1 MCRRSVSALAPAST
15 CPSMFLL
22 DFRALKECCLRKAK
36 LGAVDAYRRRCEYQ
50 RLTLLERKN
59 FLYSNFSHVFDAA
72 KQTIDLRVDGWLLC
86 NECYVRLLAVG
97 RSTFFNR
104 LKEWKAG
111 TRVSTRVRDKRG
123 PSARGMMIRLRMREF
138 FLQAAC
144 QSPES
149 KQRYLPPGVT
159 KVEVFQEIA
168 SELGF
173 DPLMPPFSL
182 SFFRSIWKKEFGDV
196 VVTKSPR
203 LGKCTDCEQL
213 RVALDAAKDPIEKSQ
228 VVKQRSEHIA
238 QVRKDRLV
246 YHKRKL
252 EARSNPEW
260 LVLIHDGM
268 VPPPPIEEHG
278 LKVRVIGTLAF
289 SQQQEA
295 HAHLV
300 TPRFAGATNCNLE
313 AQRRVLQSF
322 STRPF
327 LPRYLHLQLDN
338 TSKENKNNILIAFLL
353 LLVANSLFDAVEV
366 MFLRVG
372 HTHED
377 VDQMFSCFS
386 RALKKQPAYSL
397 PSLISSMKR
406 SYSPEPEISQIECVI
421 DFQRFAES
429 AAMLDEWTVRE
440 WHGLRLSRDQQGRV
454 LGEYK
459 KWMADEEWRRNP
471 LDHVLYDPALVKRS
485 VFHYVIPYPLRLKQ
499 FRSMVQSHEK
509 QLNTSRSGQ
518 LPPYCWWE
526 RFLLR
531 EERDQASWCPRCNE
545 IRVEQAGVSIR
556 EKDPPELKKAKQ
568 TKSKLLAE
576 ALKEHINGGTC
587 SHEAK
592 IAHSELLEQTYPRR
606 PTGPHSHR
614 RPR

>member
-173 DPLMPPFSL
+173 DPLTPPFSL

-213 RVALDAAKDPIEKSQ
+213 RVA
-228 VVKQRSEHIA
+228 KQRSEHIA

-252 EARSNPEW
+252 AARSNPEW
-260 LVLIHDGM
+260 LVLIHDG
-268 VPPPPIEEHG
+268 VDQRKTAIPPPPIEEHG

-300 TPRFAGATNCNLE
+300 TPRFAGDTICNLE
-313 AQRRVLQSF
+313 ALRRVLQSV

-338 TSKENKNNILIAFLL
+338 TSK
-353 LLVANSLFDAVEV
+353 
-366 MFLRVG
+366 
-372 HTHED
+372 
-377 VDQMFSCFS
+377 
-386 RALKKQPAYSL
+386 
-397 PSLISSMKR
+397 
-406 SYSPEPEISQIECVI
+406 
-421 DFQRFAES
+421 
-429 AAMLDEWTVRE
+429 
-440 WHGLRLSRDQQGRV
+440 
-454 LGEYK
+454 
-459 KWMADEEWRRNP
+459 
-471 LDHVLYDPALVKRS
+471 
-485 VFHYVIPYPLRLKQ
+485 
-499 FRSMVQSHEK
+499 
-509 QLNTSRSGQ
+509 
-518 LPPYCWWE
+518 
-526 RFLLR
+526 
-531 EERDQASWCPRCNE
+531 
-545 IRVEQAGVSIR
+545 
-556 EKDPPELKKAKQ
+556 
-568 TKSKLLAE
+568 
-576 ALKEHINGGTC
+576 
-587 SHEAK
+587 
-592 IAHSELLEQTYPRR
+592 
-606 PTGPHSHR
+606 
-614 RPR
+614 